1 MKKIIR
7 FFLNQINY
15 VTTDIWRITKREE
28 EGSNHGY
35 VILFAKTLS
44 LSIQN
49 FIKGRMATRASALCY
64 YSVFALVPMMA
75 FIFGLAR
82 GFGFDSYVT
91 QMIRERYSSHLQLV
105 TIFQDFVENYL
116 SNASG
121 GAFVGIGI
129 GVLLWSLMKVFFQ
142 VEISFNEIWCVSK
155 NRNYIRRFTDY
166 ISLLLVVPLFVLVT
180 NGVSFYF
187 NHVIS
192 MLDETYII
200 TPTLHFF
207 LSAMPFLVAW
217 FIFTMMYVVMP
228 NTKVKVWVAVVAG
241 AVSTVAFFG
250 FKMAYVYIQTMMT
263 TYNAVYGSLAAIP
276 FALLFVQ
283 IVWMIVLF
291 GAEISFSLQN
301 VRNFEFEKDVQDM
314 SNRYMTFGLLA
325 VTKIV
330 AQRFRDGDAPLSLDE
345 MSDRYHIPIRL
356 ASVVV
361 NRLCKAEVLME
372 SRNDKNVVYTP
383 AMDINQLTIARFFNM
398 VDCSGQE
405 NFSMEKQPEFMG
417 AWDYTLKMRNS
428 QIGESGDVLVMD
440 L

>member
-7 FFLNQINY
+7 FILDQINY

-28 EGSNHGY
+28 EGGHGFL
-35 VILFAKTLS
+35 ILFAKTLS

-49 FIKGRMATRASALCY
+49 FIRGKMATRASALCY

-75 FIFGLAR
+75 FVFGLAR
-82 GFGFDSYVT
+82 GFGFDAYVL
-91 QMIRERYSSHLQLV
+91 QLLRERYSSHLQLV

-116 SNASG
+116 NNASG

-129 GVLLWSLMKVFFQ
+129 GVLLWSVMKVFFQ

-166 ISLLLVVPLFVLVT
+166 ISLLLVVPLFVLIS

-192 MLDETYII
+192 LLHETYILS
-200 TPTLHFF
+200 PTLKIV
-207 LSAMPFLVAW
+207 LKGLPLIVAW
-217 FIFTMMYVVMP
+217 TIFTMVYVVMP
-228 NTKVKVWVAVVAG
+228 NTKVKFFAATIAG
-241 AVSTVAFFG
+241 AFSTIAFFA
-250 FKMAYVYIQTMMT
+250 FKYAYIYIQTMMT

-283 IVWMIVLF
+283 SVWMIVLF

-314 SNRYMTFGLLA
+314 SNRYFTFGMLC

-361 NRLCKAEVLME
+361 NRLCKAGVLME
-372 SRNDKNVVYTP
+372 AHNDKSVVYTP
-383 AMDINQLTIARFFNM
+383 AMDINQLTTARFFNM

-405 NFSMEKQPEFMG
+405 NFNMEKRDEFLG
-417 AWDYTLKMRNS
+417 VWDYALKMRNS
-428 QIGESGDVLVMD
+428 QIAETGDQLVMD